1 MDYFKNGREI
11 KYEYESQKELNGR
24 RERCVGFGTD
34 RKSRSCQE
42 NFTKDMNYELRLFV
56 MCRRALYR
64 KDLVEDILGIELP
77 WWLSGK
83 ESACQFRRHGI
94 NPWVGKIQLEKE
106 MEPHSGILAW
116 EIPWTKEPGRLWSM
130 ESPRVRHNLATEKHK
145 QQHNSRHIE

>member
-1 MDYFKNGREI
+1 
-11 KYEYESQKELNGR
+11 
-24 RERCVGFGTD
+24 
-34 RKSRSCQE
+34 
-42 NFTKDMNYELRLFV
+42 MNYELRLFV

-116 EIPWTKEPGRLWSM
+116 EIPWTKDPGRL
-130 ESPRVRHNLATEKHK
+130 
-145 QQHNSRHIE
+145 